1 MMWNIQMKWSA
12 MSNGR
17 YISILNEIKK
27 NGGDS
32 YSNNPNEKV
41 LIIDGLNTFIRVFSV
56 IPTTNDDGIH
66 VGGIVGFLKSVGYAI
81 KMLAPTRTIIVF
93 DGKGGSNRRRKLYP
107 EYKAKRTTKIRLNR
121 VNDFENIEDER
132 HSMMMQLSR
141 CAEYLEK
148 LPVNIISVD
157 SVEADDVMAYIA
169 KQLLPKSKTTIMS
182 TDKDFLQ
189 LVDDRISVWSPTK
202 KKLYNPEKVLE
213 EYKVTSKNLLLSR
226 IFEGDQSDNIKGV
239 MGIGVKTLLKHIPNL
254 GIEPNYYTIED
265 VLKQATAHQ
274 DGENSR
280 FYKTILEQKDTMF
293 LNHKLMQLQN
303 VDISGGAKLK
313 INNIV
318 NGKIPELSKPNF
330 QKMFIEDRMFGAL
343 PNMDSWI
350 MQTWTKLNR
359 FAKINNGTK
368 A

>member
-1 MMWNIQMKWSA
+1 MKWSV

-17 YISILNEIKK
+17 YLSILEEIKK
-27 NGGDS
+27 HGGDS

-132 HSMMMQLSR
+132 HSMLMQLSR
-141 CAEYLEK
+141 CAEYLER

-189 LVDDRISVWSPTK
+189 LVSDRISVWSPTK

-213 EYKVTSKNLLLSR
+213 EYKVTSRNLLLSR

-239 MGIGVKTLLKHIPNL
+239 MGIGVKTLLKNFPQLADENIVMSRD
-254 GIEPNYYTIED
+254 D
-265 VLKQATAHQ
+265 VIKEAQKNKG
-274 DGENSR
+274 DR
-280 FYKTILEQKDTMF
+280 FYDLISNDVDTIH
-293 LNHKLMQLQN
+293 LNHKLMQLEE
-303 VDISGGAKLK
+303 VDISGNAKLK
-313 INNIV
+313 VNNIV
-318 NGKIPELSKPNF
+318 NGKIPELSKPSF

>member
-1 MMWNIQMKWSA
+1 MKWSE
-12 MSNGR
+12 MSNGK
-17 YISILNEIKK
+17 YLSILEEIKK
-27 NGGDS
+27 HGGDS

-132 HSMMMQLSR
+132 HSMLMQLSR

-189 LVDDRISVWSPTK
+189 LVSDRISVWSPTK

-213 EYKVTSKNLLLSR
+213 EYKVTSRNLLLSR

-239 MGIGVKTLLKHIPNL
+239 MGIGTKTLLKNFPQLSDENVIMTREEVIKEAEKNKGDRFHNL
-254 GIEPNYYTIED
+254 ILDGIDTI
-265 VLKQATAHQ
+265 H
-274 DGENSR
+274 R
-280 FYKTILEQKDTMF
+280 
-293 LNHKLMQLQN
+293 NHKLMQLQE
-303 VDISGGAKLK
+303 VDISGNAKLK
-313 INNIV
+313 INKIV

>member
-1 MMWNIQMKWSA
+1 MMLNIQTKWSA

-107 EYKAKRTTKIRLNR
+107 EYKAKRSTKIRLNR
-121 VNDFENIEDER
+121 VNEFENIDDER

-189 LVDDRISVWSPTK
+189 LVSDRISVWSPTK

-213 EYKVTSKNLLLSR
+213 EYKVTSRNLLLSR

-239 MGIGVKTLLKHIPNL
+239 MGIGVKTLLKNFPQLADENIVMSRD
-254 GIEPNYYTIED
+254 D
-265 VLKQATAHQ
+265 VIKEAQKNKG
-274 DGENSR
+274 DR
-280 FYKTILEQKDTMF
+280 FYDLISDDVDTIH
-293 LNHKLMQLQN
+293 LNHKLMQLQE
-303 VDISGGAKLK
+303 VDISGNAKLK
-313 INNIV
+313 VNNIV
-318 NGKIPELSKPNF
+318 NGKIPELSKPSF

>member
-1 MMWNIQMKWSA
+1 
-12 MSNGR
+12 MSNGK
-17 YISILNEIKK
+17 YISILDEIKK
-27 NGGDS
+27 KGGSLDGGE
-32 YSNNPNEKV
+32 PNDKV

-121 VNDFENIEDER
+121 VNEFENIEDER
-132 HSMMMQLSR
+132 HSMLMQL
-141 CAEYLEK
+141 
-148 LPVNIISVD
+148 SVD

-169 KQLLPKSKTTIMS
+169 KQLLPESKTTIMS

-189 LVDDRISVWSPTK
+189 LVSDRISVWSPTK

-239 MGIGVKTLLKHIPNL
+239 MGIGIKTLLKNFPQF
-254 GIEPNYYTIED
+254 GED
-265 VLKQATAHQ
+265 GKVTRDEIIKEAQKNK
-274 DGENSR
+274 GSR
-280 FYKTILEQKDTMF
+280 FYDLILDGIDTIH
-293 LNHKLMQLQN
+293 LNHKLMQLEE

-359 FAKINNGTK
+359 FAKINNGKK

>member
-1 MMWNIQMKWSA
+1 MKWSE
-12 MSNGR
+12 MSNGK
-17 YISILNEIKK
+17 YLSILEEIKK
-27 NGGDS
+27 HGGDS

-132 HSMMMQLSR
+132 HSMLMQLSR

-189 LVDDRISVWSPTK
+189 LVSDRISVWSPTK

-213 EYKVTSKNLLLSR
+213 EYKVTSRNLLLSR

-239 MGIGVKTLLKHIPNL
+239 MGIGTKTLLKNFPQLSDENVIMTREEVIKEAEKNKGDRFHNL
-254 GIEPNYYTIED
+254 ILDGIDTI
-265 VLKQATAHQ
+265 H
-274 DGENSR
+274 R
-280 FYKTILEQKDTMF
+280 
-293 LNHKLMQLQN
+293 NHKLMQLQE
-303 VDISGGAKLK
+303 VDISGNAKLK
-313 INNIV
+313 INKIV
-318 NGKIPELSKPNF
+318 NGKIPELSKPNI

>member
-1 MMWNIQMKWSA
+1 MKWSV

-17 YISILNEIKK
+17 YLSILEEIKK
-27 NGGDS
+27 HGGDS

-81 KMLAPTRTIIVF
+81 KMLSPTRTIIVF

-132 HSMMMQLSR
+132 HSMLMQLSR

-189 LVDDRISVWSPTK
+189 LVSDRISVWSPTK

-213 EYKVTSKNLLLSR
+213 EYKVTSRNLLLSR

-239 MGIGVKTLLKHIPNL
+239 MGIGTKTL
-254 GIEPNYYTIED
+254 
-265 VLKQATAHQ
+265 
-274 DGENSR
+274 
-280 FYKTILEQKDTMF
+280 
-293 LNHKLMQLQN
+293 
-303 VDISGGAKLK
+303 
-313 INNIV
+313 
-318 NGKIPELSKPNF
+318 
-330 QKMFIEDRMFGAL
+330 
-343 PNMDSWI
+343 
-350 MQTWTKLNR
+350 
-359 FAKINNGTK
+359 
-368 A
+368 

>member
-1 MMWNIQMKWSA
+1 
-12 MSNGR
+12 MSKGR

-107 EYKAKRTTKIRLNR
+107 EYKAKRSTKISLNR
-121 VNDFENIEDER
+121 VNEFENIDDER
-132 HSMMMQLSR
+132 HSMLMQLSR

-148 LPVNIISVD
+148 LPVNIVSVD
-157 SVEADDVMAYIA
+157 NVEADDVMAYIA

-189 LVDDRISVWSPTK
+189 LVSDRISVWSPTK

-213 EYKVTSKNLLLSR
+213 EYKVTSRNLLLSR

-239 MGIGVKTLLKHIPNL
+239 MGIGVKTLLKNFPQLADENIVMSRD
-254 GIEPNYYTIED
+254 D
-265 VLKQATAHQ
+265 VIKEAQKNKG
-274 DGENSR
+274 DR
-280 FYKTILEQKDTMF
+280 FYDLISNDVDTIH
-293 LNHKLMQLQN
+293 LNHKLMQLEE
-303 VDISGGAKLK
+303 VDISGNAKLK
-313 INNIV
+313 VNNIV
-318 NGKIPELSKPNF
+318 NGKIPELSKPSF

>member
-1 MMWNIQMKWSA
+1 MKWLA

-132 HSMMMQLSR
+132 HSMLMQLSR

-148 LPVNIISVD
+148 LPVNIVSVD

-189 LVDDRISVWSPTK
+189 LVSDRISVWSPTK

-213 EYKVTSKNLLLSR
+213 EYKVTSRNLLLSR

-239 MGIGVKTLLKHIPNL
+239 MGIGTKTLLKNFPQLSDENVIMTREEVIKEAEKNKGDRFHNL
-254 GIEPNYYTIED
+254 ILDGIDTI
-265 VLKQATAHQ
+265 H
-274 DGENSR
+274 R
-280 FYKTILEQKDTMF
+280 
-293 LNHKLMQLQN
+293 NHKLMQLQE
-303 VDISGGAKLK
+303 VDISGNAKLK
-313 INNIV
+313 INKIV

>member
-1 MMWNIQMKWSA
+1 MKWSE
-12 MSNGR
+12 MSNGQ
-17 YISILNEIKK
+17 YLSILEEIKK
-27 NGGDS
+27 HGGDS

-132 HSMMMQLSR
+132 HSMLMQLSR
-141 CAEYLEK
+141 CAEYLER
-148 LPVNIISVD
+148 LPVNIVSVD
-157 SVEADDVMAYIA
+157 NVEADDVMAYIA
-169 KQLLPKSKTTIMS
+169 KQLLPESKTTIMS

-189 LVDDRISVWSPTK
+189 LVSDRISVWSPTK

-213 EYKVTSKNLLLSR
+213 EYKVTSRNLLLSR

-239 MGIGVKTLLKHIPNL
+239 MGIGTKTLLKNFPQLSDENVIMTREEVIKEAEKNKGDRFHNL
-254 GIEPNYYTIED
+254 ILDGIDTI
-265 VLKQATAHQ
+265 H
-274 DGENSR
+274 R
-280 FYKTILEQKDTMF
+280 
-293 LNHKLMQLQN
+293 NHKLMQLQE
-303 VDISGGAKLK
+303 VDISGNAKLK
-313 INNIV
+313 INKIV

>member
-1 MMWNIQMKWSA
+1 MMWNIQMKWSE
-12 MSNGR
+12 MSNGK
-17 YISILNEIKK
+17 YLSILEEIKK
-27 NGGDS
+27 HGGDS

-141 CAEYLEK
+141 CAEYLER

-189 LVDDRISVWSPTK
+189 LVSDRISVWSPTK

-239 MGIGVKTLLKHIPNL
+239 MGIGIKTLLKNFPQF
-254 GIEPNYYTIED
+254 GED
-265 VLKQATAHQ
+265 VKISRDEIIKEAQKNK
-274 DGENSR
+274 GSR
-280 FYKTILEQKDTMF
+280 FYDLILDGIDTIH
-293 LNHKLMQLQN
+293 LNHKLMQLED
-303 VDISGGAKLK
+303 VDISGNAKLK
-313 INNIV
+313 INKIV
-318 NGKIPELSKPNF
+318 NGEIPELSKPNF
-330 QKMFIEDRMFGAL
+330 QKMFIEDRMYGAL